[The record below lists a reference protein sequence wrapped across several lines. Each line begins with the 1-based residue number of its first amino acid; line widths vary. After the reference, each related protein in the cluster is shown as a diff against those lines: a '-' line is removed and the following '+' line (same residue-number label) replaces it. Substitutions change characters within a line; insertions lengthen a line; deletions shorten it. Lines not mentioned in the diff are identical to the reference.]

1 MWELINSFRHFI
13 ITGKS
18 GELSDYKEIW
28 AYSYEGCMKTRQKAK
43 EIGFIKTVDYPYS
56 FDEWMKTNRSMY

>member
-13 ITGKS
+13 TTGKS
-18 GELSDYKEIW
+18 DELSDYKEIW

-43 EIGFIKTVDYPYS
+43 EIGL
-56 FDEWMKTNRSMY
+56 